1 MLDMA
6 NKIKGFQRRAT
17 QKVMQQMGLADKTQD
32 DSNDHT
38 YQNFHALGS
47 FTSQLKATIQATDT
61 NFEKLCTAQS
71 HLAGQVQSYL
81 HSELSGDADLPPG
94 ELYEFFNNSTI
105 PDAHMHAVILQEVSE
120 KFYGACSEIG
130 NNLLRSLVGKLDD
143 AVVKPIMKDEEYNV
157 LTKELIEEKKRA
169 TLDYDS
175 YRRMANNT
183 NSPNEQEKYEVKV
196 RNYKERLDIATRRV
210 AEHIEQRNRIRCKVL
225 IHGILTAI
233 QQYSIFYAA
242 AGDILKETAS
252 AIKPLVDVY
261 QLSESQL
268 LDTVNLEAPTAA
280 PQKQGPRNPQRITNA
295 DSLFEEHAQ
304 NNGAPPRPAKN
315 PTAKSAAAPA
325 PTRNASPQPPRD
337 SQLDDLLQQNITG
350 MKKPATTPNVP
361 NKNTPMN
368 QQVPPTKTPPPTQSP
383 PPPQNQ
389 NQSPPNPV
397 PPQNQNQTPS
407 PPPKPAP
414 SLVDDPFGDTWASTA
429 QPTAAPVP
437 STTTPQTADFLN
449 LGDLHSSGPSVTSP
463 PPQPAKNTLYDDLL
477 GFSAPLQP
485 SSTPLQPNLTPLQP
499 SFTPLQPQRSTNSPT
514 PAKAAPQNPTPQQPR
529 AGGNYGATGGFPAG
543 YGAPPM
549 QPQPAAAKPQAQA
562 PGFGGGFD
570 HFDSMF
576 GPTPTPAAQPTP
588 TPTPTPASNSGA
600 GAFYSQPT
608 PAAAQSYVPQH
619 QVQEQE
625 ERHELNPAVT
635 DKINNWAQRGGR
647 QNNLR
652 SLLSTLHEV
661 IWVDSGWDALSLAE
675 LVTPVQVKKAYLR
688 ANKIVHPDKIQQ
700 GTVEQKLI
708 AQRLFEALRVSYEAF
723 DRDELSK

>member
-32 DSNDHT
+32 ETNDHN

-47 FTSQLKATIQATDT
+47 FTSQLKATIQSTDS
-61 NFEKLCTAQS
+61 NFEKLCTAQA

-81 HSELSGDADLPPG
+81 HTELSGDTDLPPG
-94 ELYEFFNNSTI
+94 ELYEFFGNSTI
-105 PDAHMHAVILQEVSE
+105 PDAHMHAVLLQEVSE

-130 NNLLRSLVGKLDD
+130 NQLLRTLVGRLDD
-143 AVVKPIMKDEEYNV
+143 AVIKPIMKDEEFNV

-175 YRRMANNT
+175 YRRIAAST
-183 NSPNEQEKYEVKV
+183 NSPSEQEKSEIKV
-196 RNYKERLDIATRRV
+196 RNAKERFDIATRRV
-210 AEHIEQRNRIRCKVL
+210 AEHVEQRNRIRCKIL
-225 IHGILTAI
+225 IHGILTAM
-233 QQYSIFYAA
+233 QQYAIFYAA
-242 AGDILKETAS
+242 AGDVLKETAS
-252 AIKPLVDVY
+252 VIKPLIDVY

-268 LDTVNLEAPTAA
+268 LDTVHLEELSTKAA
-280 PQKQGPRNPQRITNA
+280 PPKHGQKNAQKYTTA

-304 NNGAPPRPAKN
+304 NNGAPPRPKN
-315 PTAKSAAAPA
+315 PSAKSTAGAAPV
-325 PTRNASPQPPRD
+325 RHASPQPPKD

-350 MKKPATTPNVP
+350 MKKPASTPAPP

-368 QQVPPTKTPPPTQSP
+368 QQVPPSKPPPSAQS
-383 PPPQNQ
+383 PPQNQ
-389 NQSPPNPV
+389 NPNPNQNQAPPNSV
-397 PPQNQNQTPS
+397 PPQNQAPS

-414 SLVDDPFGDTWASTA
+414 SLVDPFGDSWTSTP
-429 QPTAAPVP
+429 QPTQPQPAPA
-437 STTTPQTADFLN
+437 TTTTSDFLN
-449 LGDLHSSGPSVTSP
+449 LGDLNTAVPPVTSP
-463 PPQPAKNTLYDDLL
+463 PTQPKNTLYDDLL
-477 GFSAPLQP
+477 GFS
-485 SSTPLQPNLTPLQP
+485 TPLQPTTPPLQP
-499 SFTPLQPQRSTNSPT
+499 NPIQPNFNPLQPQRPVNSPT
-514 PAKAAPQNPTPQQPR
+514 PAKAAAQNPPPQQQQR
-529 AGGNYGATGGFPAG
+529 GYGATGGFPAPG
-543 YGAPPM
+543 FGGAPPM
-549 QPQPAAAKPQAQA
+549 QPQPAAAKPQPQAQ
-562 PGFGGGFD
+562 PQGGFGGFD
-570 HFDSMF
+570 HLDSMF
-576 GPTPTPAAQPTP
+576 GPTPTPAAPTP
-588 TPTPTPASNSGA
+588 QPAAAAANSN
-600 GAFYSQPT
+600 AFFSQPT
-608 PAAAQSYVPQH
+608 PAAPQSYVPQH
-619 QVQEQE
+619 QTQEQE

-635 DKINNWAQRGGR
+635 EKIQNWAQRGGR

-675 LVTPVQVKKAYLR
+675 LVTPIQVKKAYLR